1 MDRQID
7 KNKNNSKEKTYRG
20 RLVAAL
26 VLVILTI
33 ALETVYFVYHISDN
47 RDNVLQAYED
57 EQSQTVGILAGG
69 LKGMAE
75 DEMVDFIRQTV
86 PVSGST
92 WGFLISDSGVSYM
105 KDEDTTKSLEYI
117 SSVSAFDE
125 YMDSLGGIVSEAAV
139 PGTGYICGIFTDTD
153 YVLDKY
159 GTNTME
165 FYIIIAVVATV
176 LVFGCI
182 LIEFAGR
189 IGHEGRKVIALKAD
203 LAERNEKFGEYEKLT
218 DQYEEELRN
227 REMEGG
233 EMKRE
238 GYYDMDIVDTLL
250 RKSSDPELFPITFM
264 FIRVRMGDRYFSR
277 DAIFRI
283 MDFIKS
289 SMGKNHITAEIS
301 KGYFV
306 VIMYKTDMD
315 MAKKAKADMLE
326 KWEEFSKGAEL
337 EAVLKET
344 GKEEDPRQVFYHE
357 KDRLLDL
364 TDWQ

>member
-1 MDRQID
+1 MDRQIN

-86 PVSGST
+86 PVSGSA

-337 EAVLKET
+337 EAVLKEN
-344 GKEEDPRQVFYHE
+344 GKGEDPRQVFYHE